1 MSSITRLPREL
12 FLEVGD
18 YLSGGDLSRLMRVH
32 GSLSTLFKDRLRRR
46 AVTEHYSIVTA
57 IERNRF
63 ELIDILLN
71 SNVPTKAEVNSA
83 LHAAVDANNVDVIT
97 RLLDRGADM
106 YHLDGNSLTPV
117 MRLIKSDHCNIEIAR
132 LFVNRGYDLDYSG
145 LEATR
150 VLPIFHRT
158 IAVSLGNNRAL
169 SCLRMWLC
177 LGASP
182 NQTDTLGRN
191 ALDYLLETVRK
202 ETPLRTVKMV
212 VNFLLFAGLKPE
224 QSTPSRGAGV
234 LFNAFQYSNE
244 IGELLLR
251 RGVSPNYRDHLG
263 RTMMHSLVWNA
274 SKENPMSLE
283 ETTAIIDT
291 LLHYGADINART
303 RMGATPLERAIGQ
316 GRIPVV
322 RFLCR
327 KGADRWAGTNLGV
340 EPPRLLSSAV
350 RSGDLEL
357 LQILLYEGNDGWYWP
372 PSAIQ
377 GLVWDCQ
384 RSPKLYGSPCHYA
397 LMKFG
402 YSLTARM
409 ASHGYHLPYFRAS
422 P

>member
-1 MSSITRLPREL
+1 MMSPVTRLPREL

-18 YLSGGDLSRLMRVH
+18 YLSGSDLSRLMRVH
-32 GSLSTLFKDRLRRR
+32 SGLSTLFKDRLRRR

-71 SNVPTKAEVNSA
+71 ANVPTEAEVNSA

-117 MRLIKSDHCNIEIAR
+117 MRLIDSDHGNAEIAR
-132 LFVNRGYDLDYSG
+132 LFADRGYNFNYSG
-145 LEATR
+145 IGRTL

-158 IAVSLGNNRAL
+158 IFSFESERTL
-169 SCLRMWLC
+169 SYLKMWLC

-182 NQTDTLGRN
+182 NQTDSLGRD
-191 ALDYLLETVRK
+191 ALDYLFEIVT
-202 ETPLRTVKMV
+202 EEAPPGIVKMV
-212 VNFLLFAGLKPE
+212 VDFFLSAGLKPE
-224 QSTPSRGAGV
+224 RSTPSRGAGV

-251 RGVSPNYRDHLG
+251 HGVSPDYRDHLG
-263 RTMMHSLVWNA
+263 RTAMHSLVWYT
-274 SKENPMSLE
+274 SKEDPMSLE

-291 LLHYGADINART
+291 LLHYGADIDART
-303 RMGATPLERAIGQ
+303 WMGATPLERAIVQ

-327 KGADRWAGTNLGV
+327 EGADRWVGTSLGA
-340 EPPRLLSSAV
+340 EPPRLLSNAL

-357 LQILLYEGNDGWYWP
+357 LQILLYEGNNGWYWP

-377 GLVWDCQ
+377 GLLGECQ
-384 RSPKLYGSPCHYA
+384 SDPALYCSPCHDA
-397 LMKFG
+397 LVRFG
-402 YSLTARM
+402 HFQAVGV
-409 ASHGYHLPYFRAS
+409 AS
-422 P
+422 